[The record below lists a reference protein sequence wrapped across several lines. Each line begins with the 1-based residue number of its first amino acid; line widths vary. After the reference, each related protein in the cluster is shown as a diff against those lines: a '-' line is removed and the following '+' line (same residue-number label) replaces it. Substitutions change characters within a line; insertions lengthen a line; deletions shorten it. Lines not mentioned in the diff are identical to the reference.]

1 MSDFQDVPVEE
12 TVPAPKYKTELYEGN
27 PMIVLSRKPDD
38 KFPMRF
44 GLSKAKLILA
54 NIDAIK
60 AFVEHEE
67 KIRAANPN
75 KSYKKSFR
83 TPPPS
88 KEGE

>member
-1 MSDFQDVPVEE
+1 
-12 TVPAPKYKTELYEGN
+12 
-27 PMIVLSRKPDD
+27 
-38 KFPMRF
+38 MRF

-54 NIDAIK
+54 NVDAIK